1 MKLLH
6 TEYTLL
12 LYGTNADPPYP
23 CECVM
28 WLYLFILLTFPFPFF
43 IIMMII
49 IATTETP
56 ALVVLIS
63 VQDIFYSSGVAYEG
77 R

>member
-1 MKLLH
+1 MHIQETIKASQDIMKLLH

-28 WLYLFILLTFPFPFF
+28 
-43 IIMMII
+43 
-49 IATTETP
+49 
-56 ALVVLIS
+56 
-63 VQDIFYSSGVAYEG
+63 
-77 R
+77 